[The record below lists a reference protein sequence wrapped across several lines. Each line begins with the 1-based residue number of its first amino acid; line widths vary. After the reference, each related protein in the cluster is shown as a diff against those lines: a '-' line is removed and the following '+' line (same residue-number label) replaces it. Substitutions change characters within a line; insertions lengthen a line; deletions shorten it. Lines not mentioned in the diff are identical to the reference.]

1 MQKEKYTSTTVYSEV
16 SVEES
21 KIVSFNK
28 YDKTVRSFRVYED
41 GFVGIHYQQG
51 EMSDKEGYEKAQK
64 NLELKRPYPFELI
77 GGAKE
82 IDKTEKILS
91 DADLMKKARREL
103 AWLNRTYPD
112 FTYNGNVFSQ
122 KCMQAQENSAGMNY
136 VSTDGYN
143 GIGFSFKHKDSK
155 DISDGYF
162 SINMRTYSSTK
173 FRRMADNYLA
183 NYTKIVEL
191 PEDLIIMMPDWE
203 FSGQLIG
210 ELNAEKLALGTS
222 LLTGKVGQKVFADG
236 LTVCHNVAKK
246 NLWMDTFWDAE
257 GFVPKSG
264 QVCYIRNGKILRGY
278 ADRRIAAKYKAEY
291 TGSAYQ
297 NYNDIPQN
305 GWIKTRITPVQKTPK
320 QMLEEL
326 GGKLAV
332 VPVQYSGGGFK
343 EKGDYAMPVQM
354 GYLTD
359 GEKILG
365 RVPLFTMRSNLFD
378 IFGKDFLGVSKYSPL
393 WNASMMLVRM
403 EKGKL

>member
-222 LLTGKVGQKVFADG
+222 LLTGKGGQKVFADG

-278 ADRRIAAKYKAEY
+278 ADRRI
-291 TGSAYQ
+291 
-297 NYNDIPQN
+297 P
-305 GWIKTRITPVQKTPK
+305 
-320 QMLEEL
+320 
-326 GGKLAV
+326 
-332 VPVQYSGGGFK
+332 
-343 EKGDYAMPVQM
+343 
-354 GYLTD
+354 
-359 GEKILG
+359 
-365 RVPLFTMRSNLFD
+365 
-378 IFGKDFLGVSKYSPL
+378 
-393 WNASMMLVRM
+393 
-403 EKGKL
+403 